1 MKSQAARLAWAAA
14 LGLAAALC
22 LGAPAAAQSVSQTP
36 PPGVIDVNTPKPAP
50 TAIVRGRITSFPDGA
65 PLSRARVIL
74 SRPGQEHSWVV
85 ITGEDGGFEI
95 TELEGA
101 DDYMLSASKTGYAPR
116 MWGEHQLPTPP
127 TPLKLAPAQVLTDID
142 VGLVQ
147 QLWVSGRI
155 LDSDGTPFAGAI
167 VSALRPVFIDDR
179 REMVTVAEIITNDRG
194 EYRLFGLPAGQYFIS
209 AVDPAFLATR
219 DHQGPLVY
227 AATFYP
233 GVASPETATRLTLEP
248 GQPRENV
255 DFSLNIVKPAR
266 VSGKI
271 TSYDNRQLVAG
282 AVVMSPF
289 RADKPASYTVT
300 DVDIRPDGTYEF
312 ANVPSGRF
320 IIRSRGEID
329 REGLALFAAFTLSV
343 EGHNVG
349 GVDMTLYP
357 GARVQGLI
365 EWGGTTPRPLNL
377 STVRVRAPMA
387 DGNLFGDALTGNITE
402 DDQFMIRGAM
412 VGSHFL
418 RVENLP
424 EPWSLD
430 VVYFRGQNVTDI
442 PLAFQFGDD
451 IQSLR
456 LVLTDVSTRI
466 DGQLVS
472 TPGDDFESYKV
483 VAFPAN
489 QMHWKPGSRHIKLV
503 RPDREGQFHFHGLP
517 PTVYYLVASRDV
529 DESDINDPRVLD
541 TLTASAVVIRLD
553 RGEHKREEL
562 RIRNTRSATGAAASL
577 AMAR

>member
-1 MKSQAARLAWAAA
+1 MKSQAARLAWAACA
-14 LGLAAALC
+14 LVAVLC
-22 LGAPAAAQSVSQTP
+22 PAVPARAQAVPQTP
-36 PPGVIDVNTPKPAP
+36 PPGAIDINKPKPPP
-50 TAIVRGRITSFPDGA
+50 TAILRGRITTYPDGV
-65 PLSRARVIL
+65 PLARARVIL
-74 SRPGQEHSWVV
+74 NRPGLEHSWVTL
-85 ITGEDGGFEI
+85 TGEDGGYEI
-95 TELEGA
+95 TELDGA

-116 MWGEHQLPTPP
+116 MWGEQQLPTPP
-127 TPLKLAPAQVLTDID
+127 TPIKLADAQVLTDID
-142 VGLVQ
+142 VALVQ
-147 QLWVSGRI
+147 QLWVAGKI
-155 LDSDGTPFAGAI
+155 LDADGTPFAGAI
-167 VSALRPVFIDDR
+167 VSALRPVFVDDR

-248 GQPRENV
+248 GLPRENV
-255 DFSLNIVKPAR
+255 DFSLHIVKPAR

-271 TSYDNRQLVAG
+271 TSYDNKQLAAG

-289 RADKPASYTVT
+289 RADKPASFTVT

-329 REGLALFAAFTLSV
+329 RDGIALFAAFTLSV
-343 EGHNVG
+343 AGRNIE

-365 EWGGTTPRPLNL
+365 EWAGTSPRPLDI
-377 STVRVRAPMA
+377 SQVRVRAPMA
-387 DGNLFGDALTGNITE
+387 DGSLFGDALTGNITE
-402 DDQFMIRGAM
+402 TSGFAIRGAM
-412 VGSHFL
+412 VGSHYL
-418 RVENLP
+418 RVEDLP

-430 VVYFRGQNVTDI
+430 VVYFRGQDVTDI
-442 PLAFQFGDD
+442 PMSFQFGEEVT
-451 IQSLR
+451 SLR

-503 RPDREGQFHFHGLP
+503 RPDRKGRFRIHGLP
-517 PTVYYLVASRDV
+517 PTVYYLVATRDV
-529 DESDINDPRVLD
+529 DESDITDPRVLD
-541 TLTASAVVIRLD
+541 TLTASALVIRLD
-553 RGEHKREEL
+553 RGEHKRE
-562 RIRNTRSATGAAASL
+562 RVPVRRATNTTRAAASL
-577 AMAR
+577 ASAQ